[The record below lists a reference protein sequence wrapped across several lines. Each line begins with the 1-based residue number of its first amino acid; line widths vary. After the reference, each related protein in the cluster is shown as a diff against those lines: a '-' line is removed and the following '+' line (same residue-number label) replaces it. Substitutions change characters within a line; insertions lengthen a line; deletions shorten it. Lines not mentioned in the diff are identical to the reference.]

1 MQVPSAAMER
11 AQESFGRCEL
21 GAERRSRRRVTV
33 GAQLASHAGE
43 SPARAWRGDTAAN
56 EGAYRLLGHAQVTP
70 SAIAAGGFQATAA
83 LAAQTPGDWW
93 AVEDS
98 TTLSSAHG
106 VVEALGDWGGKAH
119 ARGQGFIV
127 HSVLMLVADSGRTR
141 GLREQ
146 SRWQRAVSAR
156 GTRQVRAERADDRRA
171 VLPPSPLAGEGWGE
185 GEEAR

>member
-1 MQVPSAAMER
+1 M
-11 AQESFGRCEL
+11 
-21 GAERRSRRRVTV
+21 
-33 GAQLASHAGE
+33 
-43 SPARAWRGDTAAN
+43 
-56 EGAYRLLGHAQVTP
+56 TP

-83 LAAQTPGDWW
+83 LAVQTPGDWW

-119 ARGQGFIV
+119 ARGRGFIV

-141 GLREQ
+141 GLLEQ

-156 GTRQVRAERADDRRA
+156 DAAGARRTR
-171 VLPPSPLAGEGWGE
+171 G
-185 GEEAR
+185 

>member
-1 MQVPSAAMER
+1 MR
-11 AQESFGRCEL
+11 ANRPRVRGVVIQ
-21 GAERRSRRRVTV
+21 RR
-33 GAQLASHAGE
+33 
-43 SPARAWRGDTAAN
+43 
-56 EGAYRLLGHAQVTP
+56 RLLGNAQVTP

-106 VVEALGDWGGKAH
+106 VVEARGDWGGKAH

-127 HSVLMLVADSGRTR
+127 HSVLMLVADRGRTR
-141 GLREQ
+141 GLLEQ

-156 GTRQVRAERADDRRA
+156 DAAGVRRTR
-171 VLPPSPLAGEGWGE
+171 G
-185 GEEAR
+185 